1 MRPVTQPIR
10 PDPPGLSDSDFT
22 LREFPLTEADFARIA
37 RIMATECGIILD
49 LGKMSLVYSRLANRL
64 RTLHMRTFRQYC
76 AFVASEAGAAER
88 RLMVEALTTNVTRF
102 FREKHHFEHLREK
115 VLPGLIEDARRGGR
129 VRLWSAGCSS
139 GEEPYS
145 IGLTL
150 LEAMPDAARFDI
162 RILATD
168 IDTQVLARGRAG
180 LYPAASVAPVDR
192 RLRETFMQERPDAHG
207 GSNWAVGPELRSLV
221 AFKPA
226 NLVDETWPMRGPFQ
240 TIFCRNVVIYFDI
253 ETRLRVLGKLA
264 GLLSPGGHI
273 YVGHAERLPADSTDF
288 RLVGL
293 TAYQRADPAP
303 VRTGGDRNAADN
315 VYQEHR

>member
-1 MRPVTQPIR
+1 M
-10 PDPPGLSDSDFT
+10 S
-22 LREFPLTEADFARIA
+22 EADFARIA

-49 LGKMSLVYSRLANRL
+49 TGKMPLVYSRLANRL
-64 RTLHMRTFRQYC
+64 RTLNIRTFRLYC

-102 FREKHHFEHLREK
+102 FREKHHFEHLRDK
-115 VLPGLIEDARRGGR
+115 VLPGLIEEARRGGR

-150 LEAMPDAARFDI
+150 LDAMPDAPRFDI

-180 LYPAASVAPVDR
+180 LYPGSAVTLVDR
-192 RLRETFMQERPDAHG
+192 RLRETFMREQPDDHG
-207 GSNWAVGPELRSLV
+207 GSNWEVGPELRSLV
-221 AFKPA
+221 AFKSA
-226 NLVDETWPMRGPFQ
+226 NLVDETWPMQGPFQ
-240 TIFCRNVVIYFDI
+240 VIFCRNVVIYFDI
-253 ETRLRVLGKLA
+253 ETRRRVLGKLA

-273 YVGHAERLPADSTDF
+273 YVGHAERLPAESADF

-293 TAYQRADPAP
+293 TAYQRAGPAP
-303 VRTGGDRNAADN
+303 VRTGRGRDAADN

>member
-1 MRPVTQPIR
+1 MRPVIQPIR
-10 PDPPGLSDSDFT
+10 PDPPGVSDPDFT

-37 RIMATECGIILD
+37 RIMATECGIVLD
-49 LGKMSLVYSRLANRL
+49 MGKMPLVYSRLANRL
-64 RTLHMRTFRQYC
+64 RTLHIRTFRLYC
-76 AFVASEAGAAER
+76 AFVASEAGAGER

-115 VLPGLIEDARRGGR
+115 VLPGLIEEARRGGR

-180 LYPAASVAPVDR
+180 LYPGSAVTLVDR
-192 RLRETFMQERPDAHG
+192 RLRETFMRERPDDHG
-207 GSNWAVGPELRSLV
+207 GANWEVGPELRALV

-226 NLVDETWPMRGPFQ
+226 NLVDEIWPMRGPFQ

-273 YVGHAERLPADSTDF
+273 YVGHAERLPAESADF

-293 TAYQRADPAP
+293 TAYQRMDPAP
-303 VRTGGDRNAADN
+303 ARTGRRRKATDNAH
-315 VYQEHR
+315 QEHR